1 MYCLGVGGEGGGLK
15 FFAKICIRESPLCA
29 QLFLHHSVTVTT
41 DFIWFSILFSSNFSW
56 YKFFFVCRSTTNQNT
71 AKVFGLVP
79 LGGTQ
84 VSLFV
89 HQLSFCFVASRSKRT
104 VLFISRPLPL
114 FFFTPL
120 LYPQNVEIIQP
131 NSALPWLA
139 HLLSLGPAAPA
150 SRSLSEPRAAR
161 AAIQS
166 GARSGD
172 NGSPPA
178 ILAGEWIV
186 TLTLCK
192 FWTLGLERLKKLI
205 QGGRKMPQQGRH
217 PP

>member
-1 MYCLGVGGEGGGLK
+1 MPNYFYTTL
-15 FFAKICIRESPLCA
+15 SPS
-29 QLFLHHSVTVTT
+29 QQ
-41 DFIWFSILFSSNFSW
+41 ILFGFQFCLAVIFRDISFSLSAGQRPIRTQQRFLVSSHWFAL
-56 YKFFFVCRSTTNQNT
+56 KLVCSSISC
-71 AKVFGLVP
+71 F
-79 LGGTQ
+79 
-84 VSLFV
+84 
-89 HQLSFCFVASRSKRT
+89 FCFVASRSKRT

-161 AAIQS
+161 AAIPS